1 MMISD
6 RKLFEELK
14 AIRDEML
21 GSVWNPV
28 MREHI
33 DRVQEVI
40 WDLGERLGEF

>member
-14 AIRDEML
+14 VIRDGML
-21 GSVWNPV
+21 ESFWNPV
-28 MREHI
+28 MRDHI
-33 DRVQEVI
+33 DRVQELI

>member
-14 AIRDEML
+14 VIRDGML
-21 GSVWNPV
+21 ESFWNPV

-33 DRVQEVI
+33 DRVQELI